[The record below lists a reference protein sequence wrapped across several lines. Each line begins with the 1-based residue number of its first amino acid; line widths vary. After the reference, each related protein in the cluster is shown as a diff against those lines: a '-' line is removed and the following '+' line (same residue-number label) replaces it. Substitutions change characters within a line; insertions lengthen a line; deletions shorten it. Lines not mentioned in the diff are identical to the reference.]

1 MDHYDRL
8 LVGMFASLLLGAVLG
23 LYLAIDV
30 RYGLLAG
37 ALLST
42 GFLWDAI
49 VRRPP
54 VPTAEP
60 RYTAAIVL
68 WHGAVLAALVAG
80 V

>member
-23 LYLAIDV
+23 LSLPVDV

-54 VPTAEP
+54 VPTTEP
-60 RYTAAIVL
+60 RYAAAIAV
-68 WHGAVLAALVAG
+68 WHVGLLVSLAVGL
-80 V
+80 

>member
-60 RYTAAIVL
+60 GYTAAIIV
-68 WHGAVLAALVAG
+68 WHGGLLASLVVG
-80 V
+80 L